1 MSVLMRREN
10 TLIIEPGSD
19 ISKIQIIN
27 FILLPNSKK
36 HFEGPPLQQLIIQLA
51 SYTLL
56 IQKAFKAHQDAVE
69 NATIGVS
76 INSAKNQRQ
85 LQDSRSELLDIG
97 GGVLPAQHIQFLQ
110 DVHGPLPAVFPD

>member
-1 MSVLMRREN
+1 MERKCYKQKFRL
-10 TLIIEPGSD
+10 
-19 ISKIQIIN
+19 QIVCRY
-27 FILLPNSKK
+27 
-36 HFEGPPLQQLIIQLA
+36 QQLIIQLA

-85 LQDSRSELLDIG
+85 LQDSRREPPDVG
-97 GGVLPAQHIQFLQ
+97 GGVLPLNTSDSCRTCTVLSQLCFLT
-110 DVHGPLPAVFPD
+110 DCYF